1 MIEILRLM
9 LNVKLHFTL
18 CCFCATGLTACQPAV
33 PTAQP
38 TISAAKPS
46 TAEAAADLDAKGTPR
61 SYSVT
66 AYGYNYTDLY
76 IDSFEIDGSGGGNLE
91 VSIPTAGGGGHT
103 CCAIVTPG
111 LPPGTTFNIKWTRD
125 RERWCQQDVPLNK
138 PVPKDPRYFE
148 VHFYPDGKI
157 EIEVTQKA
165 SRPRLQLERFSRGER
180 KSTNNVNNDE
190 KFSRCKN
197 GYR

>member
-1 MIEILRLM
+1 MATVNWRG
-9 LNVKLHFTL
+9 VAAAFT
-18 CCFCATGLTACQPAV
+18 AAVSACQPAA
-33 PTAQP
+33 PNLQPATTAAQASA
-38 TISAAKPS
+38 SAAS
-46 TAEAAADLDAKGTPR
+46 ADLDLKGLPR

-66 AYGYNYTDLY
+66 AYGYNYNDLY

-91 VSIPTAGGGGHT
+91 VSIPTAGGGKHT

-111 LPPGTTFNIKWTRD
+111 LPPGTAFNIKWTRD
-125 RERWCQQDVPLNK
+125 RKLWCQQDVPLNK

-165 SRPRLQLERFSRGER
+165 SRPRLQLERFGRGER
-180 KSTNNVNNDE
+180 HPTNNVNNDE
-190 KFSRCKN
+190 KYSRCKN

>member
-1 MIEILRLM
+1 MATVSLQRLAVM
-9 LNVKLHFTL
+9 
-18 CCFCATGLTACQPAV
+18 CAVVVSACHPAAPNPQPV
-33 PTAQP
+33 TPTQQAA
-38 TISAAKPS
+38 TTESAEPN
-46 TAEAAADLDAKGTPR
+46 TKGTPR
-61 SYSVT
+61 SYSVI

-91 VSIPTAGGGGHT
+91 VSTPTSGGGGHT

-111 LPPGTTFNIKWTRD
+111 LPKGTTFNIKWTRD
-125 RERWCQQDVPLNK
+125 RKLWCQQDVPLDIA
-138 PVPKDPRYFE
+138 VPQDPRYFE

-165 SRPRLQLERFSRGER
+165 SRPRLSLDSASYARR
-180 KSTNNVNNDE
+180 KEKNNVNNDD